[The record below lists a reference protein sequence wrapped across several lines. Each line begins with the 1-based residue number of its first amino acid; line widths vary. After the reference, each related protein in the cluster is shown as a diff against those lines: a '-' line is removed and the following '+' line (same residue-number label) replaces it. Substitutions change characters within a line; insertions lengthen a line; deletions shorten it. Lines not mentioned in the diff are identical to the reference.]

1 MPKLLRTRKQF
12 GRCSVEGHGQNLYCE
27 CMADIQETP
36 FTRAQDK
43 REGQQ
48 EIDDGVFELAHDVYV
63 EEMEGILCLMNT
75 KVL

>member
-1 MPKLLRTRKQF
+1 MPKLLRDRKQF

-43 REGQQ
+43 REGQR
-48 EIDDGVFELAHDVYV
+48 EIDKEVLELTY
-63 EEMEGILCLMNT
+63 E
-75 KVL
+75 